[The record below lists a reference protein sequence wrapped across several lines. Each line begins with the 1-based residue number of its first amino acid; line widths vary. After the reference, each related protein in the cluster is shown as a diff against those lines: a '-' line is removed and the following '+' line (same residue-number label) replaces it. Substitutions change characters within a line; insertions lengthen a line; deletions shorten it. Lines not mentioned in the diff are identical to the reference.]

1 MMCRMFNVNNYIGL
15 IFKFDENV
23 LIGWGEG
30 RKIAFFIKW
39 NFKSQILTGKNLKL
53 KCRYYL

>member
-30 RKIAFFIKW
+30 RKISFFT
-39 NFKSQILTGKNLKL
+39 L
-53 KCRYYL
+53 